1 MRGNRGVLVATI
13 AALSLLVAPT
23 LAGATVQTGGTI
35 TIGQGINGVT
45 LGMTRAQVIA
55 TLGTPVA
62 TTRYGYIGY
71 GPKNFAN
78 LFDIYM
84 SHTGT
89 PKRVETIDVSGKGFK
104 LADGIA
110 IFVKGGLRKLAAQ
123 YGKRLTFHQNTT
135 NSGPYFEIDSRFH
148 GRKVATTF
156 AVAGPSLNGLVYQ
169 VFVSYLG

>member
-35 TIGQGINGVT
+35 TVGQGINGVT

-62 TTRYGYIGY
+62 TTKYGYLGY

-78 LFDIYM
+78 LFDVYM

-89 PKRVETIDVSGKGFK
+89 PKRVYTMDVSGKGFK

-110 IFVKGGLRKLAAQ
+110 IFAKGGLRQLAAK
-123 YGKRLTFHQNTT
+123 YGKRLVFHQGDGND
-135 NSGPYFEIDSRFH
+135 GPFFEIDSRFH
-148 GRKVATTF
+148 GKAVATTF
-156 AVAGPSLNGLVYQ
+156 ATGGSSLNGTVAQ
-169 VFVSYLG
+169 VFISYAG